1 MFVFLVLSPSRVAMV
16 WWDAHGGG
24 GKWSDQQL
32 LSAAVCVSLSSI
44 LWPLTFNFCFSFHF
58 FVSATPRSVRR
69 PLCLF
74 SLWSAKPSPSSSSC
88 FFQSALSLYPR
99 PPSTPP
105 ISLLCHFSATSI
117 SRAGTPEETATPK
130 NSATTIMSTLSSR
143 NNTRINLPSG
153 LGGGGETMSSFGG
166 SLSDLAS
173 LDGVSTLHRLVLVE
187 V

>member
-1 MFVFLVLSPSRVAMV
+1 MFLVLSPSRVAMV

-24 GKWSDQQL
+24 GKWWDQQL
-32 LSAAVCVSLSSI
+32 LSAVVCVSLSSI
-44 LWPLTFNFCFSFHF
+44 LWPLTFNFCFPFHF
-58 FVSATPRSVRR
+58 SSPSLPAPCVDHFVFLHFSPRNPLHLHLHVSFN
-69 PLCLF
+69 PLCLSIPAAP
-74 SLWSAKPSPSSSSC
+74 SLS
-88 FFQSALSLYPR
+88 
-99 PPSTPP
+99 
-105 ISLLCHFSATSI
+105 ISLLCHFFATSI

-130 NSATTIMSTLSSR
+130 NSATTIMSTLSSH

-166 SLSDLAS
+166 SLSDLAT